1 MAVWSIVPVRLPAA
15 AAAAAVFFGCAS
27 APPVQVVSSDRLRAR
42 PVARA
47 DWVGSWDAAMATATE
62 AIHQELGRPRFPVAL
77 HLYPGRESLESALVA
92 SGYEVDFARATA
104 RTMTAIGGYGRVL
117 INERNLAEAPWER
130 RLSLLAHELVHSLQ
144 YELGGGHRGTSDQW
158 LREGFAEW
166 VSVRVL
172 ERLQAATLERA
183 RHEAR
188 LGVRAHGG
196 RRPAL
201 QEMVTFP
208 QWVALG
214 QGGHGPMVYDLAF
227 ASVDFLIRR
236 HGVESVLRYFE
247 RFARSQDREEN
258 FRAAFGEDL
267 GSFDAALR
275 ADLSRR

>member
-1 MAVWSIVPVRLPAA
+1 MPRLRRYAFLLLGTALPA
-15 AAAAAVFFGCAS
+15 CAS
-27 APPVQVVSSDRLRAR
+27 APSVRVLSSERVQAR

-47 DWVGSWDAAMATATE
+47 AWINGWEAAMATATD
-62 AIHQELGRPRFPVAL
+62 AIHRELRQPRFAVAL
-77 HLYPGRESLESALVA
+77 HLFAGREALEAALVQ
-92 SGYEVDFARATA
+92 SGYEADFARATA
-104 RTMTAIGGYGRVL
+104 RTMTAIGGHGRVL
-117 INERNLAEAPWER
+117 VNERNLSGAPWNR
-130 RLSLLAHELVHSLQ
+130 RLALLAHELTHSLQ
-144 YELGGGHRGTSDQW
+144 YELGGGHRGASDQW

-201 QEMVTFP
+201 REMVTFP

-214 QGGHGPMVYDLAF
+214 QGRHAPVVYDLAF

-236 HGVESVLRYFE
+236 HGVERVVLYFGL
-247 RFARSQDREEN
+247 FARSPDREEN

-267 GSFDAALR
+267 ATFEQALKD
-275 ADLSRR
+275 DLSRR

>member
-1 MAVWSIVPVRLPAA
+1 MAVWAIVRKHVSAILAA
-15 AAAAAVFFGCAS
+15 ALSLACAS
-27 APPVQVVSSDRLRAR
+27 APPVQVLSSDGLRAR

-47 DWVGSWDAAMATATE
+47 EWIGGWDAALATATE
-62 AIHQELGRPRFPVAL
+62 GLHRELELPHFPVAL
-77 HLYPGRESLESALVA
+77 HLYTGREAFEAALVE
-92 SGYEVDFARATA
+92 SGYEMDFARATA
-104 RTMTAIGGYGRVL
+104 RTMTAIGGHRRVL
-117 INERNLAEAPWER
+117 INERNLAEAPWDR
-130 RLSLLAHELVHSLQ
+130 RLALLAHELVHSLQ

-166 VSVRVL
+166 VAVRVL

-183 RHEAR
+183 RYDAR
-188 LGVRAHGG
+188 LGVRARR

-201 QEMVTFP
+201 GEMVTFP

-214 QGGHGPMVYDLAF
+214 QGAHAPVVYDLAF

-236 HGVESVLRYFE
+236 HGVESVVRYFAL
-247 RFARSQDREEN
+247 FARSQDRQEN

-267 GSFDAALR
+267 GTFEDALS

>member
-1 MAVWSIVPVRLPAA
+1 VRARLPAA
-15 AAAAAVFFGCAS
+15 LAAAAVLSGCAT
-27 APPVQVVSSDRLRAR
+27 APPVRILSSDRLRAR
-42 PVARA
+42 PAARA
-47 DWVGSWDAAMATATE
+47 EWIGSWEAAMATAAE
-62 AIHQELGRPRFPVAL
+62 GLHQELGRPRFTVEL
-77 HLYPGRESLESALVA
+77 HLYAGPESFESALVA

-104 RTMTAIGGYGRVL
+104 RTMTAIGGHGRVL
-117 INERNLAEAPWER
+117 INERNLAGAPWER
-130 RLSLLAHELVHSLQ
+130 RLALLAHELVHSLQ

-188 LGVRAHGG
+188 MGVRAHG
-196 RRPAL
+196 RRHPAL
-201 QEMVTFP
+201 REMVTFP

-214 QGGHGPMVYDLAF
+214 QGAHAPVVYDLAF

-236 HGVESVLRYFE
+236 HGVASVVRYFE
-247 RFARSQDREEN
+247 LFARSQDREAN

-267 GSFDAALR
+267 GAFDAALR
-275 ADLSRR
+275 ADLARR